1 MWVRIAAA
9 QRPEPKP
16 GRAQQNP
23 PASLLAAVRPALPTA
38 GKTGSAQTFVRES
51 VHQTPA
57 VSSMTRRTT
66 HRCPVPVAVPSS
78 AARRWCRPQPGRQ
91 SRHASSSARA
101 TPWVPGQQKSLTAKP
116 ATTPR
121 GAVTWQVCVS
131 ACYGASG
138 VSAMCQPFSGWRRA
152 WRRGLNGPW
161 RVRVPFWHLVQSSPR
176 AVLTPACFQHPWH
189 P

>member
-57 VSSMTRRTT
+57 VSSMTSRTT

-78 AARRWCRPQPGRQ
+78 AARRWCTPQSVDQ
-91 SRHASSSARA
+91 SRHASSSARG
-101 TPWVPGQQKSLTAKP
+101 TPWVPAPKNWPTAMP
-116 ATTPR
+116 ATALW
-121 GAVTWQVCVS
+121 GAVFWQLHAWAGDCTWAPGLQVHKL
-131 ACYGASG
+131 
-138 VSAMCQPFSGWRRA
+138 SGWLRA
-152 WRRGLNGPW
+152 WRRASNGPW
-161 RVRVPFWHLVQSSPR
+161 QRVCPCHLGLSWPR
-176 AVLTPACFQHPWH
+176 AFSARPCSQPLWRP
-189 P
+189 